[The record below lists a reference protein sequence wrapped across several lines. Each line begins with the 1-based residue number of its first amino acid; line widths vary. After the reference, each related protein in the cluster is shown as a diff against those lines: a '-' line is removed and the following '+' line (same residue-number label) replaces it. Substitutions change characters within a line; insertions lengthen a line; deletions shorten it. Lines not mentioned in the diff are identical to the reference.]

1 MAELDLNLGLHTH
14 TQETQV
20 LLHSAT
26 LPGPRALPNCT
37 CLLSAAFHLTHSG

>member
-20 LLHSAT
+20 LLHSAA
-26 LPGPRALPNCT
+26 LPGPGALPNCT
-37 CLLSAAFHLTHSG
+37 SLLSAAFHLKNSG